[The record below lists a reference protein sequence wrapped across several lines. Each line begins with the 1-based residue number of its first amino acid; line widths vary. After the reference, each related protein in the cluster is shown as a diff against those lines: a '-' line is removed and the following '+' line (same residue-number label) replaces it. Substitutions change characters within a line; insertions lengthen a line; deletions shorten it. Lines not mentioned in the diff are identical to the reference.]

1 MNQVKN
7 IDLALLR
14 AFAEVASCGSMT
26 TAASRLHLT
35 QGGVSQRIK
44 RLEDLL
50 GCQLLNRDAHGCHLT
65 AIGKTLLPDACRLL
79 QLNDLFCSQ
88 ASGLQKAEIVRLG
101 LPFDM
106 AGNQLAPMLK
116 VFSES
121 FPLSE
126 IRIHCASSLD
136 IAKAFACG
144 EIDLALVQ
152 SPVSLAEGELLTVDK
167 LIWLGAST
175 SAKIRPLPVCL
186 LTANC
191 VFLESIGQRL
201 STAGVEWKMV
211 FHNESV
217 DTTLSLV
224 INELAVS
231 PWLLRLVPEQLRPLI
246 LQSELPT
253 LPEHAISMQVNP
265 NAGTAVLG
273 LAETIRLH
281 FREGKAQ

>member
-1 MNQVKN
+1 MKQVKN

-65 AIGKTLLPDACRLL
+65 EIGKTLLPDASHLL
-79 QLNDLFCSQ
+79 RLNDLFCSE

-106 AGNQLAPMLK
+106 AGNQLAPLLK

-136 IAKAFACG
+136 IAKAFICG
-144 EIDLALVQ
+144 KVDLALIQ
-152 SPVSLAEGELLTVDK
+152 SPIASAEGELLTVDQ
-167 LIWLGAST
+167 LIWLGSSS

-186 LTANC
+186 LTPNC
-191 VFLESIGQRL
+191 VFRDSISQRL
-201 STAGVEWKMV
+201 STAGVEWKVV
-211 FHNESV
+211 FENESV

-224 INELAVS
+224 LNELAVT
-231 PWLLRLVPEQLRPLI
+231 PWLLRLVPEQLQHLV
-246 LQSELPT
+246 LKSELPT
-253 LPEHAISMQVNP
+253 LPEHAISMQVDP
-265 NAGTAVLG
+265 NAGAAVLG

-281 FREGKAQ
+281 FREGKTQ